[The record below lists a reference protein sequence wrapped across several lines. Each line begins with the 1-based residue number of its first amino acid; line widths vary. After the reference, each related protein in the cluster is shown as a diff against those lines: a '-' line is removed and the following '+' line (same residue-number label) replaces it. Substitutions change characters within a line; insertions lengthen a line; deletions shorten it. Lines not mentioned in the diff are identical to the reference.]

1 MELAAMIN
9 AVDAYVLKRA
19 LTGMKPD
26 ESVQASALVNAL
38 MASAPADGSKRFAYL
53 SGIVNAD
60 QALQSAVLAVDPA
73 KPPQKQAAVVYVP
86 ELPPAARL
94 KDAQRKAAEGA
105 CKWLDTFT
113 AWAVKRSPLTPP
125 AFLEAGAIWLLGLSI
140 ARRAY
145 IQLEHERIFPHLY
158 MLWVATT
165 TRYAKST
172 GLNCIE
178 HVANLCFPHML
189 MPHESTP
196 EALVMNLSGR
206 LPDNH
211 AELKPFIREL
221 LQEGSLYAGQRGLLI
236 DEASSL
242 LGAQKKDYMQ
252 GLMELL
258 LKAYDAPNL
267 QMRSTKSAGMVVM
280 RNLGLSLLGAT
291 TPAAMSRY
299 VGVESWETGQMARYA
314 LLFPDSLLPYPEGT
328 GDHYNPPLDVT
339 SPLMHLH
346 KLLPEPKDELLV
358 DDLSEPLGVLAE
370 ADAIKAYRAYA
381 RGLHELV
388 NGELDERL
396 RGNYGRLATIAMKV
410 ALSLAMLDWSQ
421 QAAGNHPRILAI
433 HWYRAQLITESWR
446 ASLHRLLQAL
456 NETKDT
462 RFIDRIAVLLRYS
475 PSGLTIRDMARSTGI
490 PVRDIHGSLEV
501 LIDSGEVEAYTQKA
515 DTGPSTT
522 VYKRCG
528 YGNSDPTRHVSDVN

>member
-1 MELAAMIN
+1 MISAA
-9 AVDAYVLKRA
+9 DAYVLKRA
-19 LTGMKPD
+19 LVGMLPD
-26 ESVQASALVNAL
+26 EGVQPSALVAAL
-38 MASAPADGSKRFAYL
+38 LVSAPADGSKRFAYL
-53 SGIVNAD
+53 SGVVNAD
-60 QALQSAVLAVDPA
+60 QTLQSAVLAVDPA
-73 KPPQKQAAVVYVP
+73 KPPVKQQAVVIVP
-86 ELPPAARL
+86 DLPPKARL
-94 KDAQRKAAEGA
+94 TDAQRKAADGA
-105 CKWLDTFT
+105 CRWLDTFT
-113 AWAVKRSPLTPP
+113 EWASKRSPLTPP

-145 IQLEHERIFPHLY
+145 IQLEHERIYPHLY

-178 HVANLCFPHML
+178 HVANLCFPHLL
-189 MPHESTP
+189 MPQESTP
-196 EALVMNLSGR
+196 EALVNNLAGR

-221 LQEGSLYAGQRGLLI
+221 LQKGSLYAGQRGLLI

-267 QMRSTKSAGMVVM
+267 QMRSSKSAGMVVM

-328 GDHYNPPLDVT
+328 GDFYNPPLDVT

-346 KLLPEPKDELLV
+346 ERLPEPKDELLG
-358 DDLSEPLGVLAE
+358 DDLSEPTSVLAE

-410 ALSLAMLDWSQ
+410 ALSLSMLDWSQ
-421 QAAGNHPRILAI
+421 QADGNHPRILAI
-433 HWYRAQLITESWR
+433 HWYRAQTIVESWR

-490 PVRDIHGSLEV
+490 PVRDIYGSLEV
-501 LIDSGEVEAYTQKA
+501 LTASGDVEAFEEVSGNGHK
-515 DTGPSTT
+515 TT
-522 VYKRCG
+522 IYR
-528 YGNSDPTRHVSDVN
+528 RMAAEQ